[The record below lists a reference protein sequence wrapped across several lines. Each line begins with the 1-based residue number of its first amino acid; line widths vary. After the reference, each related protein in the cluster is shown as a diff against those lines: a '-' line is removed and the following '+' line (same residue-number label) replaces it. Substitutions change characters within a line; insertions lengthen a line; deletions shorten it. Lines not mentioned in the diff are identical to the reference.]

1 MTRWMPASHRIRAND
16 PAAPWLLPRMPRAN
30 LAQEHWAEEAWRMWH
45 QKEPREVLPATY
57 DFPEEVVPV
66 GKAQRILY
74 SSDKWE
80 EDGDFYT
87 YFHDF
92 DSHPTVYA
100 PARSAWAKTRA
111 NKSKQTKPLDVAR
124 TLKVPHVDSEI
135 QLPLL
140 AKTLELIIV
149 GVDGKKAS
157 RKFRGETPL
166 CCTSDLKTLLILA
179 SDGPIIIRGGQMV
192 VTERGI
198 VR

>member
-1 MTRWMPASHRIRAND
+1 MRQND
-16 PAAPWLLPRMPRAN
+16 PAAPWLLPRLPRSSRAREN
-30 LAQEHWAEEAWRMWH
+30 WAAEAWRMWH
-45 QKEPREVLPATY
+45 QKEPREVVQATY
-57 DFPEEVVPV
+57 DFPEELVPA

-100 PARSAWAKTRA
+100 PSGSEWAKTRE
-111 NKSKQTKPLDVAR
+111 NRGRSSTLDVAR
-124 TLKVPHVDSEI
+124 ALSVPDVNSQIH
-135 QLPLL
+135 LPLL
-140 AKTLELIIV
+140 AKTMELIIV
-149 GVDGKKAS
+149 GLDGKKKS

-179 SDGPIIIRGGQMV
+179 SGGPIIIRGGKMV

-198 VR
+198 VQ

>member
-1 MTRWMPASHRIRAND
+1 MRAND
-16 PAAPWLLPRMPRAN
+16 PAAPWLLPTRPRASG
-30 LAQEHWAEEAWRMWH
+30 EHWAEDAWRMWH
-45 QKEPREVLPATY
+45 QKEPREMVETTY

-92 DSHPTVYA
+92 DSHPMVYA
-100 PARSAWAKTRA
+100 PSTSSWAKKRE
-111 NKSKQTKPLDVAR
+111 NRGSRPLDVAR
-124 TLKVPHVDSEI
+124 TLKMEHVDDEL

-149 GVDGKKAS
+149 DGEGKKQS
-157 RKFRGETPL
+157 RKFRGQTPL
-166 CCTSDLKTLLILA
+166 CCTSDLKTLLVLA

-198 VR
+198 VK

>member
-1 MTRWMPASHRIRAND
+1 MRAND
-16 PAAPWLLPRMPRAN
+16 PAAPWLLSQRPRRGKA
-30 LAQEHWAEEAWRMWH
+30 WAEDAWRMWH
-45 QKEPREVLPATY
+45 QKEPREVVEATY

-100 PARSAWAKTRA
+100 PSKSAWAKKRA
-111 NKSKQTKPLDVAR
+111 NKGTRAKPLDVAH
-124 TLKVPHVDSEI
+124 TLKMAHVDDEL

-149 GVDGKKAS
+149 DAEGKKQS
-157 RKFRGETPL
+157 RKFKGETPL
-166 CCTSDLKTLLILA
+166 CCTSDLKTLVVLA

-198 VR
+198 VK

>member
-1 MTRWMPASHRIRAND
+1 MRHND
-16 PAAPWLLPRMPRAN
+16 PAAPWLLPTRPRRGSA
-30 LAQEHWAEEAWRMWH
+30 HWAEDAWRMWH
-45 QKEPREVLPATY
+45 QKEPREVVEATY

-87 YFHDF
+87 YYHDF

-100 PARSAWAKTRA
+100 PSTSTWAKRA
-111 NKSKQTKPLDVAR
+111 NGSPRAKPLDVAR
-124 TLKVPHVDSEI
+124 TLKMKHVDDEL

-149 GVDGKKAS
+149 DNDGDKQS

-166 CCTSDLKTLLILA
+166 CCTADLKTLVILA
-179 SDGPIIIRGGQMV
+179 SDGPIIVRGGQMV

-198 VR
+198 VK

>member
-1 MTRWMPASHRIRAND
+1 MRHND
-16 PAAPWLLPRMPRAN
+16 PAAPWLLPSGPRHGGA
-30 LAQEHWAEEAWRMWH
+30 HWAEDAWRMWH
-45 QKEPREVLPATY
+45 QKEPRELVEATY
-57 DFPEEVVPV
+57 DFPEELQPV
-66 GKAQRILY
+66 GKAKRILY

-100 PARSAWAKTRA
+100 PSRSAWAKRA
-111 NKSKQTKPLDVAR
+111 NGARAKPLDVAR
-124 TLKVPHVDSEI
+124 ALNVNHVDDPQ

-140 AKTLELIIV
+140 AKTLELIITD
-149 GVDGKKAS
+149 VDGKKQS

-166 CCTSDLKTLLILA
+166 CCTSDLKTLVILA

-198 VR
+198 VK

>member
-1 MTRWMPASHRIRAND
+1 MRHND
-16 PAAPWLLPRMPRAN
+16 PAAPWLLPDRPRRNRAG
-30 LAQEHWAEEAWRMWH
+30 WAADAWRMWH
-45 QKEPREVLPATY
+45 QKEPREIVEATY
-57 DFPEEVVPV
+57 DFPDEVVPV

-100 PARSAWAKTRA
+100 PSTSAWAKKRA
-111 NKSKQTKPLDVAR
+111 NKGTKHARGKALDVAR
-124 TLKVPHVDSEI
+124 TLKMAHVDDEL

-149 GVDGKKAS
+149 DVEGKKQS
-157 RKFRGETPL
+157 RKFRGDTPL
-166 CCTSDLKTLLILA
+166 CCTSDLKTLVILA
-179 SDGPIIIRGGQMV
+179 DDGPVIIRGGKMV

-198 VR
+198 VK